1 MKTILFRG
9 VVWCLGLG
17 LAVVV
22 QAGGS
27 IPTEEQEG
35 PRVMI
40 AVDPRVELMSV
51 VFRLAGNPEYNQ
63 GKVPSYVQDVD
74 KHFGPFRDHAVVK
87 LARKLRQTR
96 GVSYDAVMGMAVHVT
111 DVVSLQEKT
120 PFSPQPRSLDSRW
133 TPEEAREFLNLAR
146 KFVAEARFNEFLEQH
161 KALYE
166 TGIQRMQEL
175 LDKEAHLEWFDS
187 FFGPRQ
193 GADFHLV
200 LGMLNGGGS
209 YGVHFTDPNGREE
222 LYSILGIWSVDFQG
236 QPTFGRGVVP
246 TIVHEFTHS
255 YTNPLVDRF
264 ADQLQGP
271 GEILFPYVSDAMQRQ
286 AYSGW
291 KTLMYE
297 SLNRACGL
305 RYALATG
312 GPGAMLKASLYESSR
327 SFYWVGE
334 LAEVLGEYEKEPR
347 QYANLAE
354 FFPRVVAFFD
364 DYARNADAKF
374 AALKA
379 DKEKQTRQWQ
389 EKGPKIVTM
398 IPPNGA
404 EDVDPGIKEIVVT
417 FDRPMKSPGWSV
429 VTLGSQSQV
438 PRSTGPVGYDA
449 QRKVFTMPV
458 ELQPAREYYF
468 GLNAEGY
475 LGFHSEEGIPLAPVV
490 VRFKTKRADP

>member
-1 MKTILFRG
+1 MKTILSG
-9 VVWCLGLG
+9 GIVLLLCAGA
-17 LAVVV
+17 AVAER
-22 QAGGS
+22 AGGS
-27 IPTEEQEG
+27 DPAQEKEG
-35 PRVMI
+35 PHVMVT
-40 AVDPRVELMSV
+40 VDPRVELMSII
-51 VFRLAGNPEYNQ
+51 FRLAGNPEYNQ
-63 GKVPSYVQDVD
+63 GKVPSYVQNVD
-74 KHFGPFRDHAVVK
+74 KHFGPFRDHAVVS

-96 GVSYDAVMGMAVHVT
+96 GVSYDAVMEMAVHVT
-111 DVVSLQEKT
+111 DAVSLREKI
-120 PFSPQPRSLDSRW
+120 PFSPRPPSLDSRW
-133 TPEEAREFLNLAR
+133 TPETAREFLDLAR
-146 KFVAEARFNEFLEQH
+146 KFVVETKFDEFLERH

-166 TGIQRMQEL
+166 TGIQRMRKL
-175 LDKEAHLEWFDS
+175 LDKEAHLEWFDG

-193 GADFHLV
+193 DADFHLV
-200 LGMLNGGGS
+200 LGLLNGGGS

-222 LYSILGIWSVDFQG
+222 LYSILGVWTVDFQG

-264 ADQLQGP
+264 ADQLQRP

-291 KTLMYE
+291 RTLMYE

-312 GPGAMLKASLYESSR
+312 GPAAMLKASLYESSR
-327 SFYWVGE
+327 GFYWVGE
-334 LAEVLGEYEKEPR
+334 LADVLGEYEKEPR

-364 DYARNADAKF
+364 NYAKNADTKF
-374 AALKA
+374 VALKA
-379 DKEKQTRQWQ
+379 DKEKQAREWQ
-389 EKGPKIVTM
+389 EKGPKIVAM
-398 IPPNGA
+398 IPPNGT
-404 EDVDPGIKEIVVT
+404 EDVDPGLKEIVVT
-417 FDRPMKSPGWSV
+417 FDRPMKSPGWAV
-429 VTLGSQSQV
+429 VTLGSQDQV
-438 PRSTGPVGYDA
+438 PKGTGSVGYDA

-458 ELQPAREYYF
+458 ELEPAKEYYF

-490 VRFKTKRADP
+490 VRFKTGRAAP